1 MSKIYKVRLFDR
13 FSKAGKNE
21 YELVGDIIVKKNARG
36 VFDVLTGFKLSVF
49 KEGSIMVKE
58 LNDNLI
64 KKMGHQPFISQA
76 DLVQKNL
83 ATPEDIDFYVDGYD
97 TSKWKNIY
105 EQMKIFTIADRVVI
119 RERVKSIYKS
129 KKNKT
134 IKD

>member
-1 MSKIYKVRLFDR
+1 MSKIYKVRLFDG

-129 KKNKT
+129 KKK
-134 IKD
+134 

>member
-1 MSKIYKVRLFDR
+1 MSKIYKVRLFDG
-13 FSKAGKNE
+13 FSKNGNNE

-49 KEGSIMVKE
+49 KEGCIMAKE

-129 KKNKT
+129 QK
-134 IKD
+134 I

>member
-1 MSKIYKVRLFDR
+1 MSKIYKVRLFDG

-49 KEGSIMVKE
+49 KEGCIMVKE
-58 LNDNLI
+58 LNDDII
-64 KKMGHQPFISQA
+64 KRMGHQPFISQA

-83 ATPEDIDFYVDGYD
+83 ATPEEIDEYVDGYES
-97 TSKWKNIY
+97 SKWKSVY
-105 EQMKIFTIADRVVI
+105 EQMKIFTIADKVVI

-129 KKNKT
+129 KKK
-134 IKD
+134 